1 MCLYSIGIMYPSGF
15 SVIDDHTLLHT
26 LFADKPIGFFIQ
38 PSIGRFYP
46 LDGQDLNILSLL
58 FGTSA
63 SVFYAFNALCVW
75 VVIFALR
82 YALRVFLR
90 EITESADINSSKIY
104 YVVDILL
111 LSPAFI
117 GSWLRLFVPERM
129 EFVFLSLFLMCYAFV
144 LGNHRKIYVNIA
156 LISGALCANSNVL

>member
-1 MCLYSIGIMYPSGF
+1 M
-15 SVIDDHTLLHT
+15 
-26 LFADKPIGFFIQ
+26 
-38 PSIGRFYP
+38 FY
-46 LDGQDLNILSLL
+46 
-58 FGTSA
+58 T
-63 SVFYAFNALCVW
+63 FNALCVW

-111 LSPAFI
+111 ILLLLSPAFI
-117 GSWLRLFVPERM
+117 SSWLRLFVPERM